1 MDYTVLIGRG
11 AKLTKTYKIKK
22 LPHLFI
28 LDEQGIIK
36 SSKRFLK
43 TEEIKVILDEMMT
56 TKVNQQ
62 TSEANE

>member
-11 AKLTKTYKIKK
+11 AYLTKTYEITK

-28 LDEQGIIK
+28 LDEKGIIK
-36 SSKRFLK
+36 SSERFLK
-43 TEEIKVILDEMMT
+43 SEKIKEILEKMLI

-62 TSEANE
+62 TSEVNE